1 MVENILKL
9 IYDLCVPFKRI
20 THGENKIRTL
30 ILYKGTYIQLYPGAL
45 LYHSV
50 GMNTHPSCKEAELG
64 VSKQHEAENTQ
75 EFHVVYQFILP
86 CRLQLLLQFYGG
98 LSDPFYLLLLFKNQL
113 SFLPSC
119 LIGFLKTFNFCLR
132 FKDLGQGS
140 KFGEDKFNLIF

>member
-1 MVENILKL
+1 MVENVFEI

-20 THGENKIRTL
+20 IHGENKIRTL

-75 EFHVVYQFILP
+75 EFHVVYQFYSP
-86 CRLQLLLQFYGG
+86 LQTSASPAVLWWSVGS
-98 LSDPFYLLLLFKNQL
+98 LSISSCCLGISCL
-113 SFLPSC
+113 SFRLPYW
-119 LIGFLKTFNFCLR
+119 LLEGV
-132 FKDLGQGS
+132 
-140 KFGEDKFNLIF
+140 

>member
-1 MVENILKL
+1 MTYVSHSKKE
-9 IYDLCVPFKRI
+9 RI

-50 GMNTHPSCKEAELG
+50 GMNTHPSCKEASQVLA
-64 VSKQHEAENTQ
+64 KQHEAENTQ

-98 LSDPFYLLLLFKNQL
+98 CRILSISSCCLRISCL
-113 SFLPSC
+113 SFRGC